1 MHGSALRR
9 LRIFGAQLMARPLR
23 RGAGGTGRRGAS
35 RRKPA
40 SPRRPALARA
50 GWFRHFLRLPLA
62 LRVCVAVAVALG
74 LALVVNGAYQLAR
87 KPTEIFFPVSG
98 ALYKTPAQTWRVYG
112 PLFRRYATATIPA
125 PLLGA
130 LAQQEASGNPLVR
143 TYWRWAWGGKPF
155 EIYRPASSA
164 VGMYQI
170 TDGTFAQARH
180 YCIRDHLLVREG
192 AWNDWRACWFNRLYL
207 RVLPGDAV
215 ELTAAYLD
223 LNVTAILARH
233 GLVATPVR
241 VRHVAATVHLCGA
254 GAADAYARRGLRF
267 AEDERCADHDP
278 RAYLKRIDEFDAVFT
293 ALADTQ

>member
-1 MHGSALRR
+1 
-9 LRIFGAQLMARPLR
+9 MA
-23 RGAGGTGRRGAS
+23 AI
-35 RRKPA
+35 
-40 SPRRPALARA
+40 ALA
-50 GWFRHFLRLPLA
+50 LA
-62 LRVCVAVAVALG
+62 V
-74 LALVVNGAYQLAR
+74 VVNGAYQLAR

-98 ALYKTPAQTWRVYG
+98 VLYKTPAQTWRFYG
-112 PLFRRYATATIPA
+112 PLFRRFATTTIPA

-180 YCIRDHLLVREG
+180 YCVRDHVLVREG
-192 AWNDWRACWFNRLYL
+192 PWSDWGSCWFNRLYL

-223 LNVTAILARH
+223 LNVTEILARH
-233 GLVATPVR
+233 ALAATPAR

-254 GAADAYARRGLRF
+254 GAADAYVRRGLRF
-267 AEDERCADHDP
+267 GADERCGDHDP
-278 RAYLKRIDEFDAVFT
+278 RAYLKRIDELNAVFT